1 MCKKVIAWGKKLF
14 KCNFTICGLLNPA
27 DSSPNKKILITRPD
41 HDPTTAYL
49 FAWAEPIIDLIS
61 NGQVFRLVD
70 LAKEQAN
77 KNNFLSSLKKEKPV
91 FIFLNGHGT
100 GTIVTG
106 YNNEPLVVMG
116 NNEDL
121 FKNKIIY
128 ALACKS
134 GRTLGRWLVGNGTKV
149 YLGYEDDF
157 IFIID
162 EAQSANPL
170 TDATAK
176 LYLEPSNIL
185 VSSLVEGLTAGEAYQ
200 KSQNKYQENI
210 NSLLTSEAS
219 PEDKDLVPYLYWD
232 LEHQVCLGDK
242 EAKIC

>member
-49 FAWAEPIIDLIS
+49 FAWTEPIIDLVS
-61 NGQVFRLVD
+61 KSQVFGLID

-77 KNNFLSSLKKEKPV
+77 KNNFLDALKKEKPV
-91 FIFLNGHGT
+91 FIFLNGHGS
-100 GTIVTG
+100 GTTVAG

-121 FKNKIIY
+121 FKDKVVY

-162 EAQSANPL
+162 EAKVANPL
-170 TDATAK
+170 TDETAK

-185 VSSLVEGLTAGEAYQ
+185 VSSLITGSTAGEAYQ
-200 KSQNKYQENI
+200 ESQNKYQEHI
-210 NSLLTSEAS
+210 NEILTSES
-219 PEDKDLVPYLYWD
+219 QEDDKDLLPYLFWD
-232 LEHQVCLGDK
+232 KEHQVCLGDK
-242 EAKIC
+242 EAKI